1 MERPSHPTPTG
12 IARGEQRLRR
22 TQSMVDEDVVQKL
35 GRARVHTT
43 KRVEGK
49 RNEAK
54 LVLVADLLVRLDVV
68 VVEQVKARHRASL
81 PTRLVINTTRIGRI
95 TNGHIQNIRDPSLV
109 SDNEVRPFT
118 GRGTILIGLEREL
131 IRRLDVLPTISVYL
145 SLTAEQHKQRRRG
158 SGCDARSAETARKS
172 TQ

>member
-1 MERPSHPTPTG
+1 MERPSHPTPKG

-22 TQSMVDEDVVQKL
+22 IQSMVDEGVVQML

-68 VVEQVKARHRASL
+68 VVEQLKGRHRASL
-81 PTRLVINTTRIGRI
+81 STRLVINTNKENWSDHKWSHPEHTRA
-95 TNGHIQNIRDPSLV
+95 
-109 SDNEVRPFT
+109 
-118 GRGTILIGLEREL
+118 
-131 IRRLDVLPTISVYL
+131 L
-145 SLTAEQHKQRRRG
+145 SRQ
-158 SGCDARSAETARKS
+158 
-172 TQ
+172 